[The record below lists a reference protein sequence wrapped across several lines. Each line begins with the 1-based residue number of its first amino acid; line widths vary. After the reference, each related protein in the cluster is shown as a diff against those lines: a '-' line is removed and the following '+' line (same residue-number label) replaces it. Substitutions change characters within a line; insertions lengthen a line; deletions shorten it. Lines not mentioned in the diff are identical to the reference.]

1 MKKAILDTS
10 FILTCVKQKIDF
22 LDEIRF
28 MGIEVLIPVE
38 VLEEIEK
45 IARFG
50 KRLGFREN
58 AGLALKILGKSDK
71 NSKNKFKKIKLDTA
85 DVDKGML
92 NFAEKNKDVIIATL
106 DRELKK
112 KIKKPKLVI
121 RGKKKLEII

>member
-22 LDEIRF
+22 FDEIGL
-28 MGIEVLIPVE
+28 MGMDVLIPEE
-38 VLEEIEK
+38 VLDEVRK
-45 IARFG
+45 IINSG
-50 KRLGFREN
+50 KKLHFKED
-58 AGLALKILGKSDK
+58 AKLALKIL
-71 NSKNKFKKIKLDTA
+71 NKNKFKKIKLGTA
-85 DVDKGML
+85 NVDKGL
-92 NFAEKNKDVIIATL
+92 VDFAKKNKDVIVATL

>member
-22 LDEIRF
+22 LDEIKF
-28 MGIEVLIPVE
+28 MGIKVLIPEE
-38 VLEEIEK
+38 VLDEVRK
-45 IARFG
+45 IINSG
-50 KRLGFREN
+50 KKLHFKED
-58 AGLALKILGKSDK
+58 AKLALKIL
-71 NSKNKFKKIKLDTA
+71 NKNKFKKIKLGTA
-85 DVDKGML
+85 NVDKGL
-92 NFAEKNKDVIIATL
+92 VDFAKKNKDVIVATL

>member
-22 LDEIRF
+22 LDEIKF
-28 MGIEVLIPVE
+28 MGMDVLIPEE
-38 VLEEIEK
+38 VLDEVRK
-45 IARFG
+45 IRNSG
-50 KRLGFREN
+50 KKLHFREN
-58 AGLALKILGKSDK
+58 AKLALKIL
-71 NSKNKFKKIKLDTA
+71 NKNKFKKIRLGTTH
-85 DVDKGML
+85 VDKGL
-92 NFAEKNKDVIIATL
+92 VNFAEKNKDVIVATL

>member
-1 MKKAILDTS
+1 MKKAILDTN

-28 MGIEVLIPVE
+28 MGIEVLIPEE

-45 IARFG
+45 IKDFG
-50 KRLGFREN
+50 KKLHFREN
-58 AGLALKILGKSDK
+58 AKLALKILDK
-71 NSKNKFKKIKLDTA
+71 GEFKKIKLGTA
-85 DVDKGML
+85 DVDKGMV
-92 NFAEKNKDVIIATL
+92 NFAEKNKDVIVATL

-121 RGKKKLEII
+121 RGKKKLEVI

>member
-22 LDEIRF
+22 LDEIKF
-28 MGIEVLIPVE
+28 MGIKVLIPEE
-38 VLEEIEK
+38 VLDEVRK
-45 IARFG
+45 IMKSG
-50 KRLGFREN
+50 KKLHFREN
-58 AGLALKILGKSDK
+58 AKLALKILNK
-71 NSKNKFKKIKLDTA
+71 NGFKKIRLGTTH
-85 DVDKGML
+85 VDKGL
-92 NFAEKNKDVIIATL
+92 VNFAEKNKDVIVATL